1 MIIDGIEY
9 IRADSAAGKRAV
21 IVCDRGW
28 IFAGDVTE
36 ENGRIRLAR
45 AIHVCSWSDIG
56 FDGLITAGKSTKVVL
71 KPISDV
77 DIPADSELFR
87 VAVSDN
93 WGL

>member
-45 AIHVCSWSDIG
+45 EIHVCSWSDIG
-56 FDGLITAGKSTKVVL
+56 FDGLITAGKST
-71 KPISDV
+71 ISDV

-87 VAVSDN
+87 VTVSDN